1 MGALKFV
8 KAVYRGVSEYG
19 AQSAQANRDADRN
32 LRGTYGGAST
42 EADAMRVADETKR
55 LKKERG
61 VSLRNSV
68 RKHLNLESSQ

>member
-8 KAVYRGVSEYG
+8 RAVYGGMREHGR
-19 AQSAQANRDADRN
+19 QSAQANRDAERN
-32 LRGTYGGAST
+32 LSGTFGGSST

-61 VSLRNSV
+61 ISLRNSV

>member
-1 MGALKFV
+1 MGAIKFV
-8 KAVYRGVSEYG
+8 RAVYRGVSEYG

-42 EADAMRVADETKR
+42 EADAQRVMDETQR

-61 VSLRNSV
+61 ISLRNSV
-68 RKHLNLESSQ
+68 RKHLNIQ